1 MQRARGEPAPKPPK
15 IRVDLQQV
23 ADLVPQGARVLDVG
37 CGDGTLLAYLTAF
50 KQVDGRGLELSMA
63 RVRAAVSQ
71 GMPVIQGNLETD
83 LKDYPSGSFDYV
95 ILSQTLQATHN
106 PSSVM
111 NELLRIGRRAIVSF
125 PNFGH
130 WRVRLSV
137 MFGGRMPV
145 TPTLAER
152 WYDTP
157 NIHLCTI
164 LDFVELCRTTGV
176 RIEIGYALDALGRKR
191 EFAATSKIANLLS
204 EQALFVLT
212 RA

>member
-1 MQRARGEPAPKPPK
+1 VNALSNQALVPPR

-23 ADLVPQGARVLDVG
+23 ADLIPAGSRVLDVG
-37 CGDGTLLAYLTAF
+37 CGDGTLLAYLAAF
-50 KQVDGRGLELSMA
+50 KHIDGRGMELSMA

-71 GMPVIQGNLETD
+71 GLPVIQGNLETD
-83 LKDYPSGSFDYV
+83 LKDYPTGAFDYAV
-95 ILSQTLQATHN
+95 LSQTLQATHN
-106 PSSVM
+106 PRAVVE
-111 NELLRIGRRAIVSF
+111 ELLRIGKRAIVSF

-145 TPTLAER
+145 TPTLAES
-152 WYDTP
+152 WFDTP

-164 LDFVELCRTTGV
+164 LDFVDLCRTAGIK
-176 RIEIGYALDALGRKR
+176 IEASFALDAMGQRLG
-191 EFAATSKIANLLS
+191 FTATGRRANLLS

-212 RA
+212 R